1 MFKTATPKDHVM
13 PKKTVTTTP
22 SPSATPVPNVEL
34 TGTALELFEKV
45 QARWSLDAVAGQLL
59 RLACESIQRANACA
73 EITKT
78 EGLTIKDRWGQPKSH
93 PAALLERDHRNSAAN
108 SLQKLGLNLE

>member
-1 MFKTATPKDHVM
+1 M
-13 PKKTVTTTP
+13 PKKTVTP
-22 SPSATPVPNVEL
+22 SPSPAPSATPVPNIQL

-45 QARWSLDAVAGQLL
+45 QTRWTLDAVASQLL
-59 RLACESIQRANACA
+59 RLACESVQRANACA
-73 EITKT
+73 QITAT

-93 PAALLERDHRNSAAN
+93 PMALLERDHRNSAAN

>member
-1 MFKTATPKDHVM
+1 M
-13 PKKTVTTTP
+13 PKKTVTPPT
-22 SPSATPVPNVEL
+22 SPAPTSSATSVPDIEL
-34 TGTALELFEKV
+34 TGTARELFDKV

-73 EITKT
+73 EITKA
-78 EGLTIKDRWGQPKSH
+78 EGLTIKDRWGFPKSH
-93 PAALLERDHRNSAAN
+93 PMALLERDHRNAAAN